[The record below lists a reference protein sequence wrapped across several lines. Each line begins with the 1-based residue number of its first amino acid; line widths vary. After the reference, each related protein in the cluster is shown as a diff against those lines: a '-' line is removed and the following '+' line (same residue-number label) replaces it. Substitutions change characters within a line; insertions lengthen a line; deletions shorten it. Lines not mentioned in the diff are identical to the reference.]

1 MSKTTDDTLKEA
13 RRIAR
18 DAGLFFTDR
27 SGEFKLYRKTQSRAI
42 YLGSRTSASGICSL
56 VKRCAVAK

>member
-1 MSKTTDDTLKEA
+1 MPKTTDDYLKEA

-18 DAGLFFTDR
+18 PAGLFFTDR
-27 SGEFKLYRKTQSRAI
+27 SGKFRLFRKTQARAVF
-42 YLGSRTSASGICSL
+42 LGTRTSAAGLCSL

>member
-1 MSKTTDDTLKEA
+1 MPKQSADYLKEA

-18 DAGLFFTDR
+18 DAGLLITTM
-27 SGEFKLYRKTQSRAI
+27 GAGFKLYRKTPARVVF
-42 YLGSRTSASGICSL
+42 LGSCSSASGLCSL